1 MTAYEIT
8 WITSHLAVGHAP
20 MSFTDLDR
28 IKEAGI
34 DAIINLCGEYCDL
47 HEIEK
52 QSGFEVYYLPIP
64 DECAPNLETMEQALS
79 WLDEAIHLDKKI
91 LIHCR
96 HGLGRSST
104 FASAYLLRQGFDLK
118 ATEKKIKHSLATEP
132 NYDQWQF
139 LKKYSKKSRP
149 S

>member
-1 MTAYEIT
+1 MAAYEIT
-8 WITSHLAVGHAP
+8 WMSSQLAVGHAP
-20 MSFTDLDR
+20 MSFMDIER

-64 DECAPNLETMEQALS
+64 DECAPDLEAMEQALS
-79 WLDEAIHLDKKI
+79 WLDEAICLNKKI
-91 LIHCR
+91 LIHCK
-96 HGLGRSST
+96 HGLGRT
-104 FASAYLLRQGFDLK
+104 ATLVSAYLLRQGLDLK
-118 ATEKKIKHSLATEP
+118 TTEKKIKHTLGTEP
-132 NYDQWQF
+132 NYSQWQF
-139 LKKYSKKSRP
+139 LKKYSKKSGP